1 MANFKMKEEESEMN
15 QQVDQKEKAFQVEDI
30 IIASHTIKDVISPT
44 PLQYNHLLSER
55 YGCHIYLKRED
66 MQSVRSFKI
75 RGAYNRIK
83 KLTEEE
89 LQNGI
94 ICASAGNHAQGV
106 AYSCNHLKINGKVFM
121 PSTTPKQKV
130 NQVKFWG
137 KEHVE
142 IVLVGDTF
150 DDAYEKARECSL
162 VENRT
167 FIHPF
172 DDPDVI
178 AGQGTVAVELLND
191 CQEKIDYLF
200 GAIGGG
206 GLLSGVGT
214 YMKHFSP
221 ETKLIGV
228 EPQGAAGMKES
239 IFNGEVTSLKE
250 IDPFVDGAAVKTV
263 GSMTFEICKEV
274 VDDIVVVPEGKVCT
288 TLLSLYNENA
298 IVVEPTGALS
308 IAALDQFTE
317 EIKGKT
323 VVCIVSG
330 GNNDIGRMQEI
341 KERSKLYEGLQ
352 HYFIVQFPQ
361 RPGALREFLDDVL
374 GPNDDISHFEYT
386 KKNNRETGPAL
397 VGIELKSRDDYFPLL
412 ERIKAK
418 GFDFREINKD
428 STLFQML
435 V

>member
-1 MANFKMKEEESEMN
+1 MK
-15 QQVDQKEKAFQVEDI
+15 QQVEQTEKTEQTLTAEDVI
-30 IIASHTIKDVISPT
+30 LASHNIKDEISPT
-44 PLQYNHLLSER
+44 PLQYNAILSER
-55 YGCHIYLKRED
+55 YDCNVYLKRED
-66 MQSVRSFKI
+66 LQSVRSFKI

-83 KLTEEE
+83 KLSGED
-89 LQNGI
+89 LHNGI

-106 AYSCNHLKINGKVFM
+106 AYSCHLLKINGKIFM

-137 KEHVE
+137 REDVE

-150 DDAYEKARECSL
+150 DDAYEKAMECSK

-172 DDPDVI
+172 DDFDVI

-191 CQEKIDYLF
+191 SQEPIDYLF
-200 GAIGGG
+200 AAIGGG
-206 GLLSGVGT
+206 GLVSGVGT
-214 YMKHFSP
+214 YMKQYSP
-221 ETKLIGV
+221 NTKLIGV
-228 EPQGAAGMKES
+228 EPLGAPGMKES
-239 IFNGEVTSLKE
+239 LSKGKVTSLKE

-263 GSMTFEICKEV
+263 GAHTFEICKDLVE
-274 VDDIVVVPEGKVCT
+274 DIVVVPEGKVCT
-288 TLLSLYNENA
+288 TLISLYNENA

-308 IAALDQFTE
+308 IAALDSYKEQ
-317 EIKGKT
+317 IKGKT

-341 KERSKLYEGLQ
+341 KERSKIYEGLQ

-361 RPGALREFLDDVL
+361 RPGALREFLLDVL

-397 VGIELKSRDDYFPLL
+397 VGIELKDKDDYFPLM

-418 GFDFREINKD
+418 GFLYREVNKD
-428 STLFQML
+428 KALYQML

>member
-1 MANFKMKEEESEMN
+1 MS
-15 QQVDQKEKAFQVEDI
+15 QQVDRKALNVEDI

-44 PLQYNHLLSER
+44 PLQFNHLLSER
-55 YGCHIYLKRED
+55 YGCHVYLKRED

-83 KLTEEE
+83 KLSTEEM
-89 LQNGI
+89 QNGI

-106 AYSCNHLKINGKVFM
+106 AYSCHLLKINGKIFM
-121 PSTTPKQKV
+121 PTTTPKQKV

-137 KEHVE
+137 KNSVE

-150 DDAYEKARECSL
+150 DDASEKALECSR

-172 DDPDVI
+172 DDFDVI

-191 CQEKIDYLF
+191 CPEKIDYLF

-206 GLLSGVGT
+206 GLMAGVGT
-214 YMKHFSP
+214 YLRHFSP
-221 ETKLIGV
+221 ETHLIGV
-228 EPQGAAGMKES
+228 EPEGAPGMKES
-239 IFNGEVTSLKE
+239 ILKGEVKSLEK

-263 GSMTFEICKEV
+263 GSKTFNICKEI
-274 VDDIVVVPEGKVCT
+274 VDNIVVVPEGKVCS
-288 TLLSLYNENA
+288 TLLTLYNENA

-308 IAALDQFTE
+308 VAALDTYAD

-323 VVCIVSG
+323 VVCIISG

-361 RPGALREFLDDVL
+361 RPGALREFLLDVL

-397 VGIELKSRDDYFPLL
+397 VGIELKDKEDYYPLM
-412 ERIKAK
+412 ERINTK
-418 GFDFREINKD
+418 GFVYREVNKD

>member
-1 MANFKMKEEESEMN
+1 MS
-15 QQVDQKEKAFQVEDI
+15 QQVGKKALNVEDI

-44 PLQYNHLLSER
+44 PLQFNHLLSER
-55 YGCHIYLKRED
+55 YGCQVYLKRED

-83 KLTEEE
+83 KLSPEEM
-89 LQNGI
+89 QNGI

-106 AYSCNHLKINGKVFM
+106 AYSCHLLKINGKIFM
-121 PSTTPKQKV
+121 PTTTPKQKV

-137 KEHVE
+137 KDSVE

-150 DDAYEKARECSL
+150 DDASEKALECSR

-172 DDPDVI
+172 DDFDVI

-191 CQEKIDYLF
+191 CPEKIDYLF

-206 GLLSGVGT
+206 GLMAGVGT
-214 YMKHFSP
+214 YLKHFSP
-221 ETKLIGV
+221 ETRLIGV
-228 EPQGAAGMKES
+228 EPQGAPGMKES
-239 IFNGEVTSLKE
+239 IFKGEVTSLGK

-263 GSMTFEICKEV
+263 GSKTFNICKDI
-274 VDDIVVVPEGKVCT
+274 VDDIIVVPEGKVCT

-308 IAALDQFTE
+308 VAALDTYAE

-361 RPGALREFLDDVL
+361 RPGALREFLFDVL

-397 VGIELKSRDDYFPLL
+397 VGIELKDKEDYFALI
-412 ERIKAK
+412 ERIKTK
-418 GFDFREINKD
+418 GFLYREVNND

>member
-1 MANFKMKEEESEMN
+1 MS
-15 QQVDQKEKAFQVEDI
+15 QQVEKRALTVEDI
-30 IIASHTIKDVISPT
+30 IIASHTIKDAVSPT
-44 PLQYNHLLSER
+44 PLQYNHLLSEK
-55 YGCHIYLKRED
+55 YGCNIYLKRED

-83 KLTEEE
+83 KLTPEEM
-89 LQNGI
+89 QHGI

-106 AYSCNHLKINGKVFM
+106 AYSCHQLKINGKIFM

-130 NQVKFWG
+130 NQVEFWG
-137 KEHVE
+137 KDSVK

-150 DDAYEKARECSL
+150 DDAYEKAMECCL
-162 VENRT
+162 AENRT

-172 DDPDVI
+172 DDYDVI
-178 AGQGTVAVELLND
+178 AGQGTVGVEILND
-191 CQEKIDYLF
+191 CPEKIDYLF
-200 GAIGGG
+200 AAIGGG
-206 GLLSGVGT
+206 GLVSGVGT
-214 YMKHFSP
+214 YLRHYSP
-221 ETKLIGV
+221 ETQIIGV
-228 EPQGAAGMKES
+228 EPKGASGMKES
-239 IFNGEVTSLKE
+239 FLKGEVTSLE
-250 IDPFVDGAAVKTV
+250 NIDPFVDGAAVKTV
-263 GSMTFEICKEV
+263 GTKTFNICKEI
-274 VDDIVVVPEGKVCT
+274 VDDISVVPEGKVCT

-308 IAALDQFTE
+308 VAALDTYAEQ
-317 EIKGKT
+317 IKGKT

-361 RPGALREFLDDVL
+361 RPGALREFLFDVL

-397 VGIELKSRDDYFPLL
+397 VGIELKDKEDYDPLI
-412 ERIKAK
+412 ERIKTK
-418 GFDFREINKD
+418 GFLYREVNKD